1 MKPKDFQA
9 MYADA
14 KKADLQLIAF
24 GYALAM
30 KREAGAPTDYAQRKA
45 EMVAYGLQGDE
56 DTMHLYHQLK
66 PEWEARALRNMA
78 MQGGCKDGHPL
89 IFYSEGDACPICFT
103 RGMQNV

>member
-1 MKPKDFQA
+1 MERKDFQA

-30 KREAGAPTDYAQRKA
+30 TRESGAPLEYAQRKGEA
-45 EMVAYGLQGDE
+45 VAYSLQGDQ
-56 DTMHLYHQLK
+56 DTMHLYHQLR
-66 PEWEARALRNMA
+66 PEWEARALRNAA

-89 IFYSEGDACPICFT
+89 IFYSEGDACPICSN
-103 RGMQNV
+103 RGMHNV